1 MSGDCELGEYMNTP
15 LYLRTR
21 ARVRPLAFSLA
32 LAFGG
37 AAASPHSDALPGSE
51 LDAAIPRWL
60 SPADKVVFSKQLERL
75 AAHTP
80 PDVPPTSIPVSN
92 CNDSGAGS
100 LRDAVDSAIDGDTI
114 DLTALTCST
123 ITLTSGAIAIPVDS
137 LTIQGPNALLLNIDG
152 GYSDRVF
159 WHLGFG
165 ELTIAD
171 VSVSHGRKYLNEGDY
186 GAAAGG
192 CVFSTGNLTFNDSW
206 ANYCKVGSN
215 DDTAVRGGAIYG
227 ENGVFL
233 NGSIVTGSKV
243 YGAIDSR
250 GGGVYTPGDLL
261 VFYSMISGN
270 RATTTGG
277 GVQVGSSRGTAG
289 GYARIKYSTI
299 SANTQGLTGYVQ
311 GGGGVYL
318 TGDAY
323 ISHTTISGNV
333 GCRGVGI
340 YLVNA
345 GNATGPATIYGS
357 TVSGNSGTYCGFNN
371 GAGGVQSANANM
383 VIMDSTIAF
392 NTYSDNRT
400 ENKYGAGVRMRSA
413 NTLDLE
419 NTIIAGNMVQN
430 FTSFPDFIPDD
441 IGGREG
447 ASVVGANN
455 LVYFTDIVLPAGTI
469 LHTDPSL
476 RALDAN
482 GGLTATHMPNFGSPV
497 IDFGNN
503 VSGATVDQRGPGYPR
518 ILGALPDIGAVEF
531 DLSDEIFA
539 NGFD

>member
-1 MSGDCELGEYMNTP
+1 MNT
-15 LYLRTR
+15 LLHLRTR
-21 ARVRPLAFSLA
+21 ARVKPLAFSLA

-37 AAASPHSDALPGSE
+37 AVASPHSDALPGSE
-51 LDAAIPRWL
+51 LDAAIPQWL
-60 SPADKVVFSKQLERL
+60 SAVDKVVFSKQLERL
-75 AAHTP
+75 AAHAP
-80 PDVPPTSIPVSN
+80 PGVPLGSIPVSN

-100 LRDAVDSAIDGDTI
+100 LRDAVNSAVDGDTI
-114 DLTALTCST
+114 DLTALACST
-123 ITLTSGAIAIPVDS
+123 ITLTSGAIAIPFDS

-152 GYSDRVF
+152 GYGDRVF

-171 VSVSHGRKYLNEGDY
+171 VSVSHGRKYLNEGDN

-192 CVFSTGNLTFNDSW
+192 CIFSTGNVAFNDSW

-215 DDTAVRGGAIYG
+215 DDTVAVRGGAIYG

-233 NGSIVTGSKV
+233 NGSIVTGSKA
-243 YGAIDSR
+243 YGYGVIDSR

-261 VFYSMISGN
+261 VFYSTISGN

-277 GVQVGSSRGTAG
+277 GVQVGSGRGTAG

-299 SANTQGLTGYVQ
+299 SANTQGLNGLVQ

-340 YLVNA
+340 YLRNA
-345 GNATGPATIYGS
+345 GNATGPATIYSS
-357 TVSGNSGTYCGFNN
+357 TVSGNSGTYCGFST
-371 GAGGVQSANANM
+371 GAGGVQSANENM

-400 ENKYGAGVRMRSA
+400 ENKYGAGVRMGNA

-430 FTSFPDFIPDD
+430 LTSFPDFVPDD
-441 IGGREG
+441 IGGRTG

-469 LHTDPSL
+469 LLTDPSL

-518 ILGALPDIGAVEF
+518 VLGALPDIGAVEF

>member
-1 MSGDCELGEYMNTP
+1 MDTCS
-15 LYLRTR
+15 YLRTR

-32 LAFGG
+32 LAFAG
-37 AAASPHSDALPGSE
+37 AVASPHSDALPGSE
-51 LDAAIPRWL
+51 LDAVIPEWL
-60 SPADKVVFSKQLERL
+60 SAADKAVFSKQLEQL
-75 AAHTP
+75 AAR
-80 PDVPPTSIPVSN
+80 VPAEVPAGSIPVSN
-92 CNDSGAGS
+92 CDDSGPGS
-100 LRDAVDSAIDGDTI
+100 LRDAVNSAVDGDTI

-123 ITLTSGAIAIPVDS
+123 ITLTSGAIAIPFDS
-137 LTIQGPNALLLNIDG
+137 LTIQGPGALLLTVDG

-171 VSVSHGRKYLNEGDY
+171 VSVSHGRKYLNQGDN

-192 CVFSTGNLTFNDSW
+192 CIFSTGNVTFNDSW
-206 ANYCKVGSN
+206 ASYCKVGSN
-215 DDTAVRGGAIYG
+215 DDTVAVRGGAIYG

-233 NGSIVTGSKV
+233 NGSIVTGSEA
-243 YGAIDSR
+243 YGYGVIDSR

-261 VFYSMISGN
+261 VFYSTISGN

-299 SANTQGLTGYVQ
+299 SANTQGLTGLVQ

-333 GCRGVGI
+333 GCRGAGV
-340 YLVNA
+340 YFVNA
-345 GNATGPATIYGS
+345 GNATRPAAIYSS
-357 TVSGNSGTYCGFNN
+357 TVSGNSGNYCGVNS
-371 GAGGVQSANANM
+371 GAGGVQSFNANM

-392 NTYSDNRT
+392 NTYRDNRT
-400 ENKYGAGVRMRSA
+400 ENKYGAGVRMAHA

-430 FTSFPDFIPDD
+430 LTSFPDFVPDD
-441 IGGREG
+441 IGGGTG

-455 LVYFTDIVLPAGTI
+455 LVYLTDILLPAGTI
-469 LHTDPSL
+469 LLTDPSL

-482 GGLTATHMPNFGSPV
+482 GGSTATHMPNFASPV

-531 DLSDEIFA
+531 DLPDEIFA
-539 NGFD
+539 NGFDP